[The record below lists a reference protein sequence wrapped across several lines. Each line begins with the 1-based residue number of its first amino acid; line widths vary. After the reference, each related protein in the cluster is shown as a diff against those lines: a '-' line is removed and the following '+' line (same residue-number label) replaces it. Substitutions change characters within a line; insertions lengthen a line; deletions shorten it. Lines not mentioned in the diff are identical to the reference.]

1 VTIPLSKLFAE
12 WRKDTNYL
20 REYDALEGEFAA
32 FAASIRAEF
41 EAQAAHTS
49 TPKSDRPEL
58 VEGLHSSSCVA
69 SGLKQK
75 DSPSTGSG

>member
-1 VTIPLSKLFAE
+1 MTIPLSKLFAE
-12 WRKDTNYL
+12 WRKDPNYL

-41 EAQAAHTS
+41 EAQAANTS
-49 TPKSDRPEL
+49 TPKSDRPEP
-58 VEGLHSSSCVA
+58 VEGLHFSSCGA
-69 SGLKQK
+69 RDLKRK